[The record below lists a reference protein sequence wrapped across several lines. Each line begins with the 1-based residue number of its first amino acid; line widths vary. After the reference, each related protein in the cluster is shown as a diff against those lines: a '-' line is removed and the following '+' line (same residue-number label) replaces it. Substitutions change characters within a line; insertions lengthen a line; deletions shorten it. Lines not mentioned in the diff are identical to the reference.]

1 MVCNTGVSLTPSVDG
16 KVHHF
21 ESRGLYDGVS
31 ILWDEETGTFWDHI
45 TGEAVYGPLAGA
57 RLPVYNL
64 LHTTVEAAL
73 EADPDLQIAISERP
87 IRVDG
92 NFVQRVFERLTGL
105 SERFEG
111 TMAREDTRRHTM
123 EVGIGVW
130 EGDAAKYYAM
140 EDVLDAGDVIVD
152 RLNGR
157 GVVVYVEPKS
167 RALAALY
174 ANAAGARWAD
184 GELRLDTGQVFRN
197 GALFDESGERQEI
210 ERPLQVFTRWYGFA
224 LTFPET
230 EIYEP

>member
-1 MVCNTGVSLTPSVDG
+1 LTPFVDG

-31 ILWDEETGTFWDHI
+31 ILWDEETGTIWDHI

-73 EADPDLQIAISERP
+73 EADPDLEIAISERP
-87 IRVDG
+87 IRVEG
-92 NFVQRVFERLTGL
+92 NFLKQIFERLTGL
-105 SERFEG
+105 NERFQG
-111 TMAREDTRRHTM
+111 TMAREDTRRPTM

-130 EGDAAKYYAM
+130 DGDAAKYYAM
-140 EDVLDAGDVIVD
+140 EDVLDAGEVIVD

-157 GVVVYVEPKS
+157 GVVVYVEPRS
-167 RALAALY
+167 RALAALR
-174 ANAAGARWAD
+174 ANASGARWAD
-184 GELRLDTGQVFRN
+184 GELRLDTGQVFRD

>member
-1 MVCNTGVSLTPSVDG
+1 LTPFVDG
-16 KVHHF
+16 MVHHF
-21 ESRGLYDGVS
+21 ESRGLYNGVS
-31 ILWDEETGTFWDHI
+31 ILWDEETGTIWNHI

-73 EADPDLQIAISERP
+73 DADSDLEIAISERP
-87 IRVDG
+87 IRVEG
-92 NFVQRVFERLTGL
+92 NFLERVFKRLTGL
-105 SERFEG
+105 NDRFQG
-111 TMAREDTRRHTM
+111 TMAREDTRRATM

-130 EGDAAKYYAM
+130 ESDAAKYYAM
-140 EDVLDAGDVIVD
+140 EDVLDAGEVIVD

-157 GVVVYVEPKS
+157 GVVVYVEPTS

-174 ANAAGARWAD
+174 ANAAGARWED
-184 GELRLDTGQVFRN
+184 GELRLDTGHVFRR